1 VSVTFSSFIVLT
13 AILFGMGI
21 FAILTRS
28 NIVAILMGIELLLNA
43 SALNIVAFSQ
53 FHGNPIE
60 GQIAAIFIIVLAA
73 SEAAIAF
80 GLLISF
86 YRTTNSVEITDADK
100 LRDR

>member
-1 VSVTFSSFIVLT
+1 MTVTFSSFIVLT
-13 AILFGMGI
+13 SLIFASGL

-28 NIVAILMGIELLLNA
+28 NIVAILMGIELLINA
-43 SALNIVAFSQ
+43 SALNVVAFSQ

-60 GQIAAIFIIVLAA
+60 GQIVALFLIVLAA

-80 GLLISF
+80 GLLINY
-86 YRTTNSVEITDADK
+86 YRNAKSVDVETTSA